1 MVRFQWTFI
10 FMMISLYIVP
20 ILYNGRVLF
29 LYPGR
34 RWSYFHFENKN
45 NDKTQINPKP
55 EILIWPSNTHILIY
69 RWLEGTQPEK
79 AMEKNEQSE
88 GLSLW
93 SIASIAN
100 YGAVGKMFKVRHI
113 LVTASLFDGFP
124 VSAELF
130 AAFCKLRNLQWKF
143 DFWYLIGI
151 WYLILVF
158 VFFFVGE
165 HAEWRVMRGERIV

>member
-1 MVRFQWTFI
+1 MVGFQWTFI
-10 FMMISLYIVP
+10 FMMVSLYIVP

-45 NDKTQINPKP
+45 DKTQINPKP

-69 RWLEGTQPEK
+69 NWLEGTRPERG
-79 AMEKNEQSE
+79 MEKKEQGE

-100 YGAVGKMFKVRHI
+100 YGAAGKMFKVTHI
-113 LVTASLFDGFP
+113 LVTAPLFDGFL

-143 DFWYLIGI
+143 D
-151 WYLILVF
+151 ILVF
-158 VFFFVGE
+158 VFFFMGE
-165 HAEWRVMRGERIV
+165 HAEWRVMRGERTV